1 MEEPHSRSACVREQA
16 NLLLLQEIERV
27 LICPA
32 RSRVPI
38 PTDLSR
44 LRYARMDNTYELN
57 FAISATEWLYTNVE
71 RVNCFSIYLQQL
83 RKTATMEAARP

>member
-1 MEEPHSRSACVREQA
+1 MEGPHGRSGCVREQA
-16 NLLLLQEIERV
+16 NLLLLQRIERV

-32 RSRVPI
+32 RSRVTIPI
-38 PTDLSR
+38 ELSR

-57 FAISATEWLYTNVE
+57 FAISATECMYTNAE

-83 RKTATMEAARP
+83 WKTAIMEAAHP

>member
-1 MEEPHSRSACVREQA
+1 MEEPHSRSGCVKEQA

-32 RSRVPI
+32 RSRVTI

-57 FAISATEWLYTNVE
+57 FAISATE
-71 RVNCFSIYLQQL
+71 
-83 RKTATMEAARP
+83 